1 MKFLNYYVM
10 VVLGVLIL
18 SNGSFAQNVT
28 QKSTLLNFAN
38 EKAQSFTVKKA
49 EALRYAKKNDI
60 PVFIEN
66 DEVFMELMSIDF
78 YGNPQYYRTENE
90 VAAKTIST
98 NKVHTGGGSGLNL
111 NGSGMTVHEW
121 DGGAIRTSHQELT
134 GRVTQVDGATTTH
147 YHAQHVAG
155 TLIGSG
161 VVSSA
166 KGMAPQAQLRA
177 FDWNSDESEMATEAA
192 NGALVSNHS
201 YGYGRGWSWNG
212 SSWVWYGTT
221 SISSQEDYL
230 FGFYDTQARDWDII
244 AHNAPNYLIVKSAG
258 NDRGDGPTNG
268 SYPQDGP
275 YDCISHSGVS
285 KNILTV
291 GAVEDISSGY
301 SQVSDVVMSSF
312 SSWGPCDDSRIKP
325 DIVANGVGLYS
336 ADDDNDSDYQSLSGT
351 SMSSPSTTGSLL
363 LLQEH
368 YNNLKGGNNFMKAA
382 TLKALVIHTAD
393 EAGTNIGPDY
403 QFGWGLMNTLTAAQ
417 TITEDQSLNVLDELN
432 LANGANYQ
440 RTVIAKGNEP
450 IKVTIVWTDVAGT
463 PTSNSLDPTT
473 AMLVNDLDLR
483 LSNGGTTH
491 YPWSLT
497 ASSPSAA
504 ATNNGENNRDNVEV
518 VYIANPTAD
527 ASYTITV
534 DHDGTISGG
543 NQDFSIIISGIKTAS
558 TQPPV
563 ANFTQSATN
572 INTGQS
578 ISFTDQTTYGPGAWS
593 WSFPGGTP
601 SSSTDQNPTVTY
613 QTSGT
618 YSVTLTATNAS
629 GSDTETKSNL
639 ISVSQAPITYCNSQ
653 GNDFSY
659 EWISKVV
666 MGSFTKSSGATG
678 YSDFTG
684 DIVSLNQGENVAV
697 TLTPSFKSST
707 YAEYWKIWIDY
718 NKDGDFEDAGEEVF
732 SGNGSA
738 VVAGSFTVD
747 NGATGSTRMRVTMKY
762 NANPSSCE
770 TFSYGEVEDYTVTF
784 SAPLAPIAA
793 FSASTTVINAGESI
807 QFTDAST
814 HNPSSWSW
822 SFTGGT
828 PSISTA
834 QNPSIT
840 YNTPG
845 NYTVSLVATNAT
857 GNDNETKTN
866 YITVNA
872 APINYCSSQGNNFS
886 YEWISKVTVNSFTK
900 NSSGSSYSDYTADVI
915 DLNSGS
921 NTISLSPAFSSTVY
935 NEVWRVWIDWN
946 RDGDFADI
954 DEEVFAS
961 ALTSALV
968 SGSFNS
974 KAGFAGQTRMRVSM
988 KWNAIPTYCESFS
1001 YGEVEDY
1008 TINVSTSNE
1017 ELSFEASQIAYEVN
1031 IYPNPAQD
1039 YFIISQNEILDTEV
1053 MIYDMEGRLVMKRK
1067 LSDYQNTF
1075 NTSQLESGIYMI
1087 RLHQNEELL
1096 NRKIIIN

>member
-1 MKFLNYYVM
+1 M

-18 SNGSFAQNVT
+18 SNGSYAQDAS
-28 QKSTLLNFAN
+28 QKLTLLDFAN
-38 EKAQSFTVKKA
+38 EKAQLFKVKKA
-49 EALRYAKKNDI
+49 EALKFAKENDI
-60 PVFIEN
+60 PVFIDNE
-66 DEVFMELMSIDF
+66 DVFMELMSIDP
-78 YGNPQYYRTENE
+78 YGTPQYYMTENE

-98 NKVHTGGGSGLNL
+98 DKVHTGGGYGFDL

-121 DGGAIRTSHQELT
+121 DGGAIRASHQELT
-134 GRVTQVDGATTTH
+134 GRVTQVDGVSTTH

-166 KGMAPQAQLRA
+166 KGMAPEAQLRA

-212 SSWVWYGTT
+212 SSWTWYGNT

-244 AHNAPNYLIVKSAG
+244 AYNAPNYLIVKSAG

-268 SYPQDGP
+268 AYPQDGP

-291 GAVEDISSGY
+291 GAVEDISNGY
-301 SQVSDVVMSSF
+301 TQASDVVMSSF

-351 SMSSPSTTGSLL
+351 SMSSPSATGSLL

-368 YNNLKGGNNFMKAA
+368 YNDLKGGSIFMKAA

-393 EAGTNIGPDY
+393 EAGANIGPDY
-403 QFGWGLMNTLTAAQ
+403 QFGWGLMNTLKAVQ
-417 TITEDQSLNVLDELN
+417 VISEDQSLNVLDELN

-440 RTVIAKGNEP
+440 RTVIAKGSEP

-473 AMLVNDLDLR
+473 SMLVNDLDLK
-483 LSNGGTTH
+483 LNNGGINY
-491 YPWSLT
+491 YPWSLS

-504 ATNNGENNRDNVEV
+504 ATQSGENNRDNVEV
-518 VYIANPTAD
+518 VYIANPTSD

-534 DHDGTISGG
+534 DHDGTLSGG
-543 NQDFSIIISGIKTAS
+543 NQDFSIIISGIKTVS
-558 TQPPV
+558 TLPPV
-563 ANFTQSATN
+563 AEFSPSATS
-572 INTGQS
+572 INTGQN
-578 ISFTDQTTYGPGAWS
+578 ISFTDQTTNGPSSWS

-601 SSSTDQNPTVTY
+601 SSSTVQNPTISY
-613 QTSGT
+613 QTAGT
-618 YSVTLTATNAS
+618 YSVSLTATNAS
-629 GSDTETKSNL
+629 GSDIETKTNL
-639 ISVSQAPITYCNSQ
+639 ITVSQAPISYCNSQ

-659 EWISKVV
+659 EWISKVEI
-666 MGSFTKSSGATG
+666 GSFTKSSGATA
-678 YSDFTG
+678 YSDFTS
-684 DIVSLNQGENVAV
+684 DNFALNQGENVAV
-697 TLTPSFKSST
+697 TLSPEFSSST

-732 SGNGSA
+732 SANGSA
-738 VVAGSFTVD
+738 AVSGNFNVD

-762 NANPSSCE
+762 NANPTSCE
-770 TFSYGEVEDYTVTF
+770 TFAYGEVEDYTVSF
-784 SAPLAPIAA
+784 SVPLAPIAD
-793 FSASTTVINAGESI
+793 FSASSIVINAGESI
-807 QFTDAST
+807 QFNDAST
-814 HNPSSWSW
+814 NNPNSWNW
-822 SFTGGT
+822 TFTGGS
-828 PSISTA
+828 PSSSSS
-834 QNPSIT
+834 QNPSIA
-840 YNTPG
+840 YNTAG
-845 NYTVSLVATNAT
+845 TYAVSLEASNAT
-857 GNDNETKTN
+857 GSDTETKTA
-866 YITVNA
+866 YITVNS
-872 APINYCSSQGNNFS
+872 APVNYCTSQGNNFS
-886 YEWISKVTVNSFTK
+886 YEWISKVVVNSFTK
-900 NSSGSSYSDYTADVI
+900 SSSGSNYSDYTADII
-915 DLNSGS
+915 DLNNGS
-921 NTISLSPAFSSTVY
+921 NTISLTPSFSSSVY
-935 NEVWRVWIDWN
+935 NESWRVWIDWN
-946 RDGDFADI
+946 RDGDFTDSG
-954 DEEVFAS
+954 EEVYAS
-961 ALTSALV
+961 VLSSAVV
-968 SGSFNS
+968 SGSFNTQ
-974 KAGFAGQTRMRVSM
+974 AGFTGQTRMRVSM
-988 KWNAIPTYCESFS
+988 KWNAIPTSCESFS

-1008 TINVSTSNE
+1008 TINVNTTNE
-1017 ELSFEASQIAYEVN
+1017 ESLFEATQIAYEVN
-1031 IYPNPAQD
+1031 IYPNPAKD
-1039 YFIISQNEILDTEV
+1039 YFIISQNEILDTEA

-1075 NTSQLESGIYMI
+1075 KTNQLGSGIYMI
-1087 RLHQNEELL
+1087 RLHQKEEII

>member
-275 YDCISHSGVS
+275 YDCISHSSVS

-382 TLKALVIHTAD
+382 TLKALVINTAD

-497 ASSPSAA
+497 ASSPSAS

>member
-1 MKFLNYYVM
+1 M
-10 VVLGVLIL
+10 VVLGSIIL
-18 SNGSFAQNVT
+18 SNSSYAQNASQKSALLDFAQ
-28 QKSTLLNFAN
+28 
-38 EKAQSFTVKKA
+38 EKAQLFKAKKA
-49 EALRYAKKNDI
+49 EALKYAKENDI
-60 PVFIEN
+60 PVFIDNE
-66 DEVFMELMSIDF
+66 DVFMELMSIDAD
-78 YGNPQYYRTENE
+78 GNPQYYMTENE

-98 NKVHTGGGSGLNL
+98 DKVHTGGASGLNL

-121 DGGAIRTSHQELT
+121 DGGAVRITHQELT
-134 GRVTQVDGATTTH
+134 GRVTQGDGATTTH

-212 SSWVWYGTT
+212 SSWTWYGNT

-268 SYPQDGP
+268 AYPQDGP
-275 YDCISHSGVS
+275 YDCISHSGIS

-291 GAVEDISSGY
+291 GAVEDIANGY
-301 SQVSDVVMSSF
+301 SQASDVVMSSF

-336 ADDDNDSDYQSLSGT
+336 ADDDNDSDYRSLSGT
-351 SMSSPSTTGSLL
+351 SMSSPSATGSLL

-368 YNNLKGGNNFMKAA
+368 YNDLKGGSNFMKAA

-393 EAGTNIGPDY
+393 EAGANIGPDY
-403 QFGWGLMNTLTAAQ
+403 QFGWGLMNTLKAAQ
-417 TITEDQSLNVLDELN
+417 VISEDQSLNVLDELN
-432 LANGANYQ
+432 LANSGNYQ
-440 RTVIAKGNEP
+440 RSVIAKGNEP

-483 LSNGGTTH
+483 LTNGSSTH

-497 ASSPSAA
+497 ASSPSSA
-504 ATNNGENNRDNVEV
+504 ATQSGENNRDNVEV

-527 ASYTITV
+527 ATYTITV
-534 DHDGTISGG
+534 DHDGSISGG

-563 ANFTQSATN
+563 ASFTQSATN

-578 ISFTDQTTYGPGAWS
+578 ISFTDQTTNGPSSWS

-601 SSSTDQNPTVTY
+601 SSSTAQNPSVTY
-613 QTSGT
+613 QTAGT

-629 GSDTETKSNL
+629 GSDTQTKTNL
-639 ISVSQAPITYCNSQ
+639 ITVSQAPISYCSTQ
-653 GNDFSY
+653 GSDFSY

-666 MGSFTKSSGATG
+666 IGNFTKTSGATG

-684 DIVSLNQGENVAV
+684 DVIALNQGENVAV
-697 TLTPSFKSST
+697 TLTPGFKSTT

-718 NKDGDFEDAGEEVF
+718 NGDGDFEDSGEEVF

-738 VVAGSFTVD
+738 VVSGNFNVD
-747 NGATGSTRMRVTMKY
+747 NSATGSTRMRVTMKY
-762 NANPSSCE
+762 NGNPTSCE
-770 TFSYGEVEDYTVTF
+770 TFPYGEVEDYTVTF
-784 SAPLAPIAA
+784 SAPLAPVAD
-793 FSASTTVINAGESI
+793 FTASTTVINAGESI

-814 HNPSSWSW
+814 NNPTSWDW
-822 SFTGGT
+822 SFNGGT
-828 PSISTA
+828 PTSSTV

-857 GNDNETKTN
+857 GNDTKTKTN

-872 APINYCSSQGNNFS
+872 APVNYCSSQGNNFS
-886 YEWISKVTVNSFTK
+886 YEWISKVVVNSFTK
-900 NSSGSSYSDYTADVI
+900 NSSGSSYSDYTADII

-921 NTISLSPAFSSTVY
+921 NTISLTPAFSGTVY

-946 RDGDFADI
+946 KDGDFTDSG
-954 DEEVFAS
+954 EEVYAS
-961 ALTSALV
+961 ALTSAVV
-968 SGSFNS
+968 SGSFNTQ
-974 KAGFAGQTRMRVSM
+974 AGFTGQTRMRVSM
-988 KWNAIPTYCESFS
+988 KWNGTPTSCESFS

-1008 TINVSTSNE
+1008 TINVNASNE
-1017 ELSFEASQIAYEVN
+1017 VTDFAANKVDYKINV
-1031 IYPNPAQD
+1031 YPNPAQD
-1039 YFIISQNEILDTEV
+1039 YFVISQSEILDTEA

-1067 LSDYQNTF
+1067 LMDYQNTF
-1075 NTSQLESGIYMI
+1075 NTSHLESGIYMI
-1087 RLHQNEELL
+1087 RLHQNEEII
-1096 NRKIIIN
+1096 NKKIIIN